1 MTAQLPHAHSF
12 EVTIAIEPDGDGFYG
27 YCPGI
32 KGIHVHADTIDE
44 TVDAAKDAVC
54 AYLEMSLANGDPLPV
69 GFVEPQHA
77 MRPVPSIAR
86 LLLFWLYVLLRR
98 LFMEPTV
105 ETRAAHVERC
115 QLAVP

>member
-27 YCPGI
+27 YCLGI
-32 KGIHVHADTIDE
+32 KGIHVHADTIKE
-44 TVDAAKDAVC
+44 TSDAAKDAVC

-69 GFVEPQHA
+69 GFVEPQNA
-77 MRPVPSIAR
+77 MRPVPR
-86 LLLFWLYVLLRR
+86 LQDFCCSGSTVLLRR
-98 LFMEPTV
+98 LFVEPTV